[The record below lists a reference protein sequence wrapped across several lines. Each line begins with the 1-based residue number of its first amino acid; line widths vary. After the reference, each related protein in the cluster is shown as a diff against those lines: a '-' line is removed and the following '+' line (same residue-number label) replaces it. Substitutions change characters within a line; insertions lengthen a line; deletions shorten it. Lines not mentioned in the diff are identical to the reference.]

1 MNRMRLEHALEFKY
15 LRCVLEESGTD
26 EAECRKKLGS
36 GRRVA
41 GAIRSLVNWLM
52 LGACSLSDLGSSLS
66 HCSCLF

>member
-1 MNRMRLEHALEFKY
+1 MNRMRLEHVLEFKY

-36 GRRVA
+36 GRGVA